1 MEELDYELATEKQ
14 INWLRKHNYNDEEGL
29 KIMSKKMADMLIK
42 EFPHLKEWE
51 GKIEKRGEKRKIKA
65 LMLTCN
71 KRKYYL

>member
-1 MEELDYELATEKQ
+1 
-14 INWLRKHNYNDEEGL
+14 
-29 KIMSKKMADMLIK
+29 MLIK

-71 KRKYYL
+71 KRKYYLYGKIKFKIKK